1 MARYSTTE
9 RIGVNAVEHIV
20 LHELGWI
27 FREQPIVDMGIDAHI
42 ERVDDGS
49 PTGKLVALQIKTG
62 SSHFHESGDG
72 FVYYGSLTHLDYWSG
87 HSLPVLLVA
96 HFPESNQTLWALVT
110 EGSTARTAKGWK
122 IAIPKANVFGETS
135 RDQLAEIFEGSPAQQ
150 RLRKLSIDEP
160 LMRHITDGGKVSVE
174 LEEWVNK
181 SLGRT
186 PVQVFIHDKNGNET
200 LSQDWFQYYVGYGVK
215 ELAEALFPWATAIV
229 DEEFYEEH
237 ADQEEDWRDALSRA
251 IDEDN
256 GIIHGAPDPDAVYP
270 YSESAGEVESYRLE
284 LKLNELGKAFLMVS
298 DHLSHDDGIS

>member
-20 LHELGWI
+20 LNELSWI
-27 FREQPIVDMGIDAHI
+27 FREQPIVDMGVDAHI
-42 ERVDDGS
+42 ERVDDGW
-49 PTGKLVALQIKTG
+49 PTGKLAALQIKTG
-62 SSHFHESGDG
+62 SSHFHESGDV
-72 FVYYGSLTHLDYWSG
+72 FVYYGSLTHLDYWSE

-96 HFPESNQTLWALVT
+96 HFPESNQTLWSLVN
-110 EGSTARTAKGWK
+110 ESNAERSAKGWK
-122 IAIPKANVFGETS
+122 IDIPKGNVFGEAS
-135 RDQLAEIFEGSPAQQ
+135 REQLAAIFEGSPAEQ

-174 LEEWVNK
+174 LEEWINK

-186 PVQVFIHDKNGNET
+186 PVQVFIHDKHGNET
-200 LSQDWFQYYVGYGVK
+200 LSQDWFQYYTGYGVK

-237 ADQEEDWRDALSRA
+237 ADQEEDWRDALSGA

-270 YSESAGEVESYRLE
+270 YSEAAGEVESYRLE
-284 LKLNELGKAFLMVS
+284 LKLNELGKAFLTVS
-298 DHLSHDDGIS
+298 DYLSQDEEAS